1 MPVVHLRLSPTNP
14 LIMSLM
20 LQLSRP
26 PFRGALPQ
34 VLRLLRGLSHRF
46 LWLPAVLHQQAQL
59 GVHHL
64 LQHAAVQ
71 RASPEETSAAIS
83 WRGGE
88 HAAAARARPQSGVL
102 GAVLTG
108 HRCCF
113 DGLEVSRIKRHLDW
127 LLEAL
132 LSCAESRFHHRVC
145 GCGGQRG
152 GGRTRIGPVRRT
164 ADGSPWVMDTRG

>member
-1 MPVVHLRLSPTNP
+1 MPVVHLRLSPANP

-20 LQLSRP
+20 LQLSCP

-46 LWLPAVLHQQAQL
+46 LWLPAVLHRQAQL

-71 RASPEETSAAIS
+71 RAEETPAAIS

-88 HAAAARARPQSGVL
+88 HAAAAHARPRSGVL

-108 HRCCF
+108 H
-113 DGLEVSRIKRHLDW
+113 
-127 LLEAL
+127 
-132 LSCAESRFHHRVC
+132 
-145 GCGGQRG
+145 
-152 GGRTRIGPVRRT
+152 
-164 ADGSPWVMDTRG
+164 